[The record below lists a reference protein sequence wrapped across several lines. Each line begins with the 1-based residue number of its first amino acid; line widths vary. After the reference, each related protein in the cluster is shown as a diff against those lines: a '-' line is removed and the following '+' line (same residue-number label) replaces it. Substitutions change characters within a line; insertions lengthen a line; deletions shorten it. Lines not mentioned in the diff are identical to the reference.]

1 MWFLTPLSQLM
12 KILMTLFE
20 TNKCLDPTNISM
32 ITTTKVSQAI
42 TKVNTDEFRHPT
54 LSPDELKQGCSLR
67 WDTWADTSCSGKH
80 AYVDSFVMGK
90 SVTVTGFSSMLG
102 SMKNLPVANVL
113 YAYDTKY
120 GTTLLLEHNNT
131 RKSHSI

>member
-1 MWFLTPLSQLM
+1 M

-90 SVTVTGFSSMLG
+90 SVTVTGLSSMLG